1 MWTVRQS
8 SARWKAKRKG
18 TIYEEDERERGFK
31 MRKRM
36 PPHDVELARGLEIL
50 LTLYPYWGFMLIP
63 ECAGSRMACSDEV
76 I

>member
-50 LTLYPYWGFMLIP
+50 LTLYPY
-63 ECAGSRMACSDEV
+63 
-76 I
+76 